1 MNKLMSHSS
10 FVRDGAQARHRASL
24 GGAVADLI
32 ARRQLLF
39 QLVRR
44 DIAGRYRG
52 SMFGTVWAFLN
63 PLLMLSVYTVVFG
76 VFFRSRWAG
85 SSNSLEF
92 SVVLFSGLI
101 IFNFFSECLNRAP
114 TLISG
119 NVNYVKKVQFPLE
132 LLPWMLVGTS
142 LFHAAV
148 SLVVWVAFS
157 AFVYGTIHWTIVFL
171 PLIFVPLI
179 LIAVGVCWIIS
190 SLGVYLRD
198 IGQVIGVATSV
209 LMFLSPIFYAIESLP
224 RRFQILLQINP
235 LTFVI
240 EQARQAM
247 IGGKLPDFAMLAAYT
262 VGSLLFA
269 WASLA
274 WFQRARDGFADVL

>member
-1 MNKLMSHSS
+1 MSHSS
-10 FVRDGAQARHRASL
+10 FIRDGAQARHRASL

-52 SMFGTVWAFLN
+52 SLFGTIWAFLN

-92 SVVLFSGLI
+92 SVVLFAGLI
-101 IFNFFSECLNRAP
+101 VFNFFSECLSRAP
-114 TLISG
+114 ALISG
-119 NVNYVKKVQFPLE
+119 HANYVKKVQFPLE
-132 LLPWMLVGTS
+132 LLPWMLVGSS

-148 SLVVWVAFS
+148 SLTVWIAFS
-157 AFVYGTIHWTIVFL
+157 VFVYGAIHWTIVFL
-171 PLIFVPLI
+171 PVIFVPLI
-179 LIAVGVCWIIS
+179 LITVGICWIIS

-198 IGQVIGVATSV
+198 IGQVIGVTTSV
-209 LMFLSPIFYAIESLP
+209 LMFLSPIFYAIDSLP
-224 RRFQILLQINP
+224 KRFQVLLHINP
-235 LTFVI
+235 LTFII
-240 EQARQAM
+240 EQARGVM
-247 IGGKLPDFAMLAAYT
+247 IGGTMPNFAQLAAYT
-262 VGSLLFA
+262 VGSLAFA
-269 WASLA
+269 WLSLA